1 MVTIDPRRHDAVVLE
16 VTNAAAAATFVQD
29 LCWTGLTVG
38 SLRDHPSAPVER
50 TVVVSDSPEIL
61 AAGRSRGCALVIGV
75 CDDGAADELLQ
86 YADSVVGDLTEI
98 DIRTGDVPARRL
110 PDALSSR
117 VALFPLLARRKPLV
131 CLDFDGT
138 LSSIVADPG
147 SATLIDGAAETLEH
161 LASLCS
167 VAVVSGRDLDD
178 VRSRVGVPGLWYAGS
193 HGMELAGPDGQTYRP
208 PVAAVAEHKLAE
220 AAAQLQVRLAH
231 VAGALVEA
239 KRYSVAVHYRAVE
252 RCHHHEVL
260 ELAAVCARQLGL
272 RQVHGRKVV
281 DLRCDLDWTKGTA
294 VRWMCSHL
302 PSRERVLPIY
312 IGDDLTDEDAFDAV
326 QMSGV
331 AVLVC
336 HNEDDGRRTAA
347 RFTVGGPTEVYA
359 FLRLLAEWLEQSQH
373 TDSAWTFG
381 FDGYDPTAERLR
393 EALCAVG
400 NGYVAS
406 RAAAPEC
413 RAGSLHY
420 PGTYVAGIFN
430 RLDDRVGGQSTQH
443 ESAVNLPNW
452 LPLTFRIENGP
463 WFDIDS
469 VSVLS
474 YRLSFDLRAAVVR
487 RELIFRDAAGR
498 ETSVEQD
505 LFVSMYDAHL
515 AVLTTRLSPQNWSGT
530 VEFRSTIDTDVRNG
544 AVERYR
550 ELNSVHLAQIRAESG
565 DDDIAV
571 TVVKTTQ
578 SGVTVAL
585 ATRTFISDDVGPC
598 RRHVVREARE
608 VGHCFATEVTAD
620 RAVSVDK
627 VVCIVTSRDVAVSDP
642 ADHAVR
648 ALKRLVD
655 PRDLRRAHE
664 LRWDHLWER
673 MLIEFDGHA
682 EELRVLRLHLLHL
695 LQTVSPNTA
704 DSDAGVPARGLAGEA
719 YRGHVFWDELF
730 ILPVLNLRFPAITA
744 SALRYRYRRLG
755 EARQAARNS
764 GYAGAMFPWQ
774 SGSDGREESPRM
786 HLNPRSGHWNP
797 DPSHRAHHVG
807 IAVAYNVWQYY
818 QTTADVAY
826 LIDFG
831 AEMLVEIARFWVSRT
846 SYDVG
851 RKRYCINGVI
861 GPDEFHTG
869 SAEHP
874 FEGINNNA
882 YTNVMAVWVII
893 RAGEAL
899 DLLPLPAR
907 LDLRERLGITDS
919 ELLRWDDVSRNIF
932 VPFHEEMISQFE
944 GYENLQELDWTSYRT
959 RYDNIGRLDR
969 ILEAEGDDV
978 NRYRAAKQAD
988 VLMLLYLLSSDELR
1002 EILGRLRYRL
1012 DPDRIPAMVDY
1023 YLARTSHGSTL
1034 SAVVN
1039 TWVLARA
1046 NRDRALDFF
1055 DQVLAS
1061 DVADIQGGTTAE
1073 GIHLAAMAGSVDLV
1087 QRCFTGLE
1095 TRCDRLVLSPS
1106 WPKTEPPLAGSL
1118 HYRGQHLHVRV
1129 SGRGAQVSAE
1139 FRPDAV
1145 PVLIECRG
1153 RVASLMPGQ
1162 TLTFEA

>member
-1 MVTIDPRRHDAVVLE
+1 M
-16 VTNAAAAATFVQD
+16 
-29 LCWTGLTVG
+29 
-38 SLRDHPSAPVER
+38 
-50 TVVVSDSPEIL
+50 
-61 AAGRSRGCALVIGV
+61 
-75 CDDGAADELLQ
+75 
-86 YADSVVGDLTEI
+86 
-98 DIRTGDVPARRL
+98 
-110 PDALSSR
+110 
-117 VALFPLLARRKPLV
+117 
-131 CLDFDGT
+131 
-138 LSSIVADPG
+138 
-147 SATLIDGAAETLEH
+147 
-161 LASLCS
+161 
-167 VAVVSGRDLDD
+167 
-178 VRSRVGVPGLWYAGS
+178 
-193 HGMELAGPDGQTYRP
+193 
-208 PVAAVAEHKLAE
+208 
-220 AAAQLQVRLAH
+220 
-231 VAGALVEA
+231 
-239 KRYSVAVHYRAVE
+239 
-252 RCHHHEVL
+252 
-260 ELAAVCARQLGL
+260 
-272 RQVHGRKVV
+272 
-281 DLRCDLDWTKGTA
+281 
-294 VRWMCSHL
+294 
-302 PSRERVLPIY
+302 
-312 IGDDLTDEDAFDAV
+312 
-326 QMSGV
+326 
-331 AVLVC
+331 
-336 HNEDDGRRTAA
+336 
-347 RFTVGGPTEVYA
+347 
-359 FLRLLAEWLEQSQH
+359 
-373 TDSAWTFG
+373 
-381 FDGYDPTAERLR
+381 
-393 EALCAVG
+393 
-400 NGYVAS
+400 
-406 RAAAPEC
+406 
-413 RAGSLHY
+413 
-420 PGTYVAGIFN
+420 
-430 RLDDRVGGQSTQH
+430 
-443 ESAVNLPNW
+443 
-452 LPLTFRIENGP
+452 
-463 WFDIDS
+463 
-469 VSVLS
+469 
-474 YRLSFDLRAAVVR
+474 
-487 RELIFRDAAGR
+487 
-498 ETSVEQD
+498 
-505 LFVSMYDAHL
+505 
-515 AVLTTRLSPQNWSGT
+515 
-530 VEFRSTIDTDVRNG
+530 
-544 AVERYR
+544 
-550 ELNSVHLAQIRAESG
+550 
-565 DDDIAV
+565 
-571 TVVKTTQ
+571 
-578 SGVTVAL
+578 
-585 ATRTFISDDVGPC
+585 
-598 RRHVVREARE
+598 
-608 VGHCFATEVTAD
+608 
-620 RAVSVDK
+620 
-627 VVCIVTSRDVAVSDP
+627 
-642 ADHAVR
+642 
-648 ALKRLVD
+648 
-655 PRDLRRAHE
+655 
-664 LRWDHLWER
+664 
-673 MLIEFDGHA
+673 
-682 EELRVLRLHLLHL
+682 
-695 LQTVSPNTA
+695 
-704 DSDAGVPARGLAGEA
+704 
-719 YRGHVFWDELF
+719 FWDELF

-755 EARQAARNS
+755 EPGRQPGTPGMRAQCSRGSPEVTDGKKARECTS
-764 GYAGAMFPWQ
+764 I
-774 SGSDGREESPRM
+774 
-786 HLNPRSGHWNP
+786 
-797 DPSHRAHHVG
+797 HVQDTG
-807 IAVAYNVWQYY
+807 IRIPATALIMWASRWPTTWQYY

-1106 WPKTEPPLAGSL
+1106 WPKTEPPLAVSL